1 MALIHWKQIDG
12 DLSGSRVL
20 TGSLVV
26 SGTISADEFLGIDP
40 TAIFTGSISASVSP
54 SGNVFTIKSGSSDLV
69 TVDENGN
76 VVVEGSLTAQEFYTE
91 IVSASILFESGSSL
105 FGNSL
110 DDTHQFTG
118 SLLVSGSGG
127 HQISGSL
134 FVQTSETSST
144 AIISNNTTVGYPTSN
159 EWQDNLDGSYFDN
172 FTHET
177 HISEI
182 LRFMAGV
189 MSSSLD
195 VAAPTPNTRTW
206 GSTTSSWSNG
216 NFTSKTNVLRGVL
229 GQGAGQQ
236 AYLSNNW
243 RVSAYIDSTKTGSF
257 EEAQEYLIEKG
268 FFKTSETGSDN
279 VGTNPFNHSHYTNIP
294 NSILVNSS
302 FDGLSGTFSANAAGT
317 TIASSNTNYFGLGS
331 LTNGGPTPYSV
342 RIRATQSFSDNYS
355 DKTPSEASTF
365 TTASSAVHTI
375 SSFGTSN
382 GLILSKIPTTQPA
395 VIPSAFQ
402 DGDFTVTT
410 PLTGRKYTGGATDSN
425 SISASG
431 YYKMHDVVV
440 GLKTGS
446 QADFTTQTVL
456 ESSTAF
462 YLYVDHVPSNI
473 TTGIRTVDVSSELV
487 RTSNNA
493 TSRSL
498 SGVPYLLTA
507 GYTYVFSGEV
517 SGSFDPGYGSST
529 TPVNVSNPTNTWSS
543 IGSITTQNTS
553 LGVNSSG
560 VQNST
565 TKLGVLSAD
574 KNTLRSVGSIPYIDD
589 IGFVSSSLVFD
600 LSSNISNVQQTRTS
614 QQQLN
619 YNLNFRLHGRNF
631 LGSQTTSTS
640 NTQVFYDY
648 ALFGQSK
655 TTTMAIYSRPQGYD
669 AGTLTGTTEQFSGE
683 DYRIQL
689 NNNVLAF
696 NGTAF
701 NTAYD
706 TTELGTND
714 LQVKPGYLVE
724 PGGNYGYWYD
734 SGFKPANYKYYIRR
748 FQTSGAKTSMSLN
761 IGTTLQNW
769 TSSSNGVAAT
779 ILFKS
784 SGAGSGSN
792 NSLSTARLFDPSEL
806 NSNVVESAV
815 SADNFKNPFTDDL
828 DLYGNTGGTKTGT
841 TYNIPLRNADGMY
854 LDNNDNEF
862 YVIIRYR
869 GDQTPITS
877 IITSTS

>member
-26 SGTISADEFLGIDP
+26 SGTISADEFIGIDP

-54 SGNVFTIKSGSSDLV
+54 TGNVFTIKSGSSDLV

-134 FVQTSETSST
+134 YVQTNQTSST

-159 EWQDNLDGSYFDN
+159 NWQDSLDGSYFDN
-172 FTHET
+172 FNHDT

-195 VAAPTPNTRTW
+195 VAAPTPNTKTW
-206 GSTTSSWSNG
+206 GSTSASYTTGNTNSKSS
-216 NFTSKTNVLRGVL
+216 VLRGVL
-229 GQGAGQQ
+229 GPSNTGGL
-236 AYLSNNW
+236 LSNDW
-243 RVSAYIDSTKTGSF
+243 RMSSYIDSTKTGSF
-257 EEAQEYLIEKG
+257 EQAQEYFISKG
-268 FFKTSETGSDN
+268 FLKNSETGSDH
-279 VGTNPFNHSHYTNIP
+279 VGTNPFYYPHFSRVP
-294 NSILVNSS
+294 NTILRGNS
-302 FDGLSGTFSANAAGT
+302 LNTLALQLSANATGT
-317 TIASSNTNYFGLGS
+317 TVASSNSNYFGLGS
-331 LTNGGPTPYSV
+331 LTNGQATNTEVKVY
-342 RIRATQSFSDNYS
+342 ATQSFSDNYS
-355 DKTPSEASTF
+355 DAVPDETSTF
-365 TTASSAVHTI
+365 SVSGSNI
-375 SSFGTSN
+375 LSNNQFGTN
-382 GLILSKIPTTQPA
+382 DGITLSKIITTQPA

-402 DGDFTVTT
+402 DGDFTVPG
-410 PLTGRKYTGGATDSN
+410 PLSGRKYSTGENPAN
-425 SISASG
+425 NISASG
-431 YYKMHDVVV
+431 YYRMHDAAV

-446 QADFTTQTVL
+446 QSEYTTQTVL
-456 ESSTAF
+456 NSPTSF
-462 YLYVDHVPSNI
+462 YMYIDDVATDI
-473 TTGIRTVDVSSELV
+473 TTGERVVEINSQLTRTGI
-487 RTSNNA
+487 TA

-498 SGVPYLLTA
+498 SGAPYLLTTN
-507 GYTYVFSGEV
+507 YTYVFLGEV
-517 SGSFDPGYGSST
+517 SGSFDPGYSIST
-529 TPVNVSNPTNTWSS
+529 NPLYIHNPVNTWDNIGTISS
-543 IGSITTQNTS
+543 ANINV
-553 LGVNSSG
+553 GVGNSG
-560 VQNST
+560 VEHST
-565 TKLGVLSAD
+565 SKVGVVSAD
-574 KNTLRSVGSIPYIDD
+574 KNTQRSIGDIPNISD
-589 IGFVSSSLVFD
+589 ICFATSSLVFN
-600 LSSNISNVQQTRTS
+600 LNSNVNNTQQTRYA

-619 YNLNFRLHGRNF
+619 YNLSFQLQGRNWR
-631 LGSQTTSTS
+631 GNQVVETS

-655 TTTMAIYSRPQGYD
+655 TTIMAIYSRAQGYD
-669 AGTLTGTTEQFSGE
+669 AGSLTGTTEEFSGE
-683 DYRIQL
+683 DHRIQL
-689 NNNVLAF
+689 NNNVLTF

-701 NTAYD
+701 NTAFD
-706 TTELGTND
+706 LTELGTYD

-748 FQTSGAKTSMSLN
+748 FRTTGAKTRMSLN

-769 TSSSNGVAAT
+769 SSSSNGVAAT

-784 SGAGSGSN
+784 SGDGSGSN

-841 TYNIPLRNADGMY
+841 TYDIPLRNADGMY
-854 LDNNDNEF
+854 LDNSDNEF

-869 GDQTPITS
+869 GDQTPITN
-877 IITSTS
+877 ITTSTS